1 MGPRMTFN
9 IGEKVVYPNHGVATV
24 ENISTRSFGVRFERF
39 YLLRLSCN
47 NMTVM
52 VPFSHV
58 DDVGLRKV
66 TKNGE
71 IARVLCYLATGS
83 CKPLPDWKD
92 RYKENCE
99 KMRSGSLLE
108 IAEVLKSLLIVQAER
123 PLSFREKKMLDRAR
137 QMVLTEVCI
146 SRALRENDAIL
157 LLDSVLAKSELK
169 MPAAL

>member
-1 MGPRMTFN
+1 MTFT

-71 IARVLCYLATGS
+71 IARVLCYLATGE
-83 CKPLPDWKD
+83 CKPLQDWKD

-108 IAEVLKSLLIVQAER
+108 IAEVFKSLLIVQAER

-137 QMVLTEVCI
+137 QMVLTEICI
-146 SRALRENDAIL
+146 SRAIREPEAIT
-157 LLDSVLAKSELK
+157 LLDDVLAKSSLK